1 MVQENGGAPPNRPAP
16 PPVIGGP
23 VSPGGIPRDV
33 GAAELP
39 PGNPPARPAR
49 LSDLD
54 EVLRLASVMYA
65 AMGMETDDD
74 WWRTAAEELRTRL
87 GRDVAVYVVDSP
99 DRRGELAASGAG
111 LIARRLPGPANPA
124 PSSATCSGWR
134 PIRSGAATASPAR
147 CSPLLSWFESRD
159 VLTVELHATE
169 DGEELYRPRLRRRR
183 PGCPPPQA
191 LRHLAAALRGTP
203 PPQPRVNRCRAAA
216 GPTGSPRPPW

>member
-1 MVQENGGAPPNRPAP
+1 MSVSVQEADF
-16 PPVIGGP
+16 
-23 VSPGGIPRDV
+23 DV

-111 LIARRLPGPANPA
+111 LIARRLPGPANPGA
-124 PSSATCSGWR
+124 LVGYVQWVATDPQWR
-134 PIRSGAATASPAR
+134 RNGFAGTVLTS
-147 CSPLLSWFESRD
+147 LLSWFESRD

-169 DGEELYRPRLRRRR
+169 DGEELYRSLGFDDDGPAALRRRR
-183 PGCPPPQA
+183 
-191 LRHLAAALRGTP
+191 
-203 PPQPRVNRCRAAA
+203 
-216 GPTGSPRPPW
+216 

>member
-111 LIARRLPGPANPA
+111 LIARRLPGPANPGA
-124 PSSATCSGWR
+124 LVGYVQWVATDPQWR
-134 PIRSGAATASPAR
+134 RNGFAGTVLTS
-147 CSPLLSWFESRD
+147 LLSWFESRD

-169 DGEELYRPRLRRRR
+169 DGEELYRSLGFDDDGPAALRRRR
-183 PGCPPPQA
+183 
-191 LRHLAAALRGTP
+191 
-203 PPQPRVNRCRAAA
+203 
-216 GPTGSPRPPW
+216 